1 MSSDC
6 IRNVPDCAIFSFLD
20 WLNLLV
26 NNNNETDMKSKLFLF
41 LLILAATGCCR
52 EESLREMSDRVFE
65 RAIAQSV
72 LMDSQLGDAEFPR
85 SFTADSLVTSN
96 CEWWCS
102 GFFPGTLWYI
112 YEYTGNEQILSLA
125 KKQTA
130 KLYGLYNKK
139 TDHDIGFQ
147 INSSFGNGYRLTGDT
162 TYLPEIE
169 AGAAKLAKRF
179 YPNAGVLRSWDFNIR
194 GNKWSCP
201 VIIDN
206 MMNLELMTNAHDLFG
221 ADSLMT
227 IALTHANTTMV
238 NHFREDYSTFHLVDY
253 DKETG
258 EIRRKQTIQGYSD
271 DSAWARGQA
280 WAVYGYTM
288 MFRETG
294 VPEYLAQAENVARM
308 LLGRLPEDGIPYWDF
323 DSPAIPEDDKDA
335 SAAAVMASAFIELS
349 TLTKDDKLAADCLA
363 MAELQLRT
371 LSSEEYLAAEGDCA
385 GFILKH
391 STGNKPGNSE
401 IDVPLSYADY
411 YFMEALVRI
420 NNLK

>member
-1 MSSDC
+1 MK
-6 IRNVPDCAIFSFLD
+6 PK
-20 WLNLLV
+20 LLLAV
-26 NNNNETDMKSKLFLF
+26 VLVLAGCSRDETF
-41 LLILAATGCCR
+41 R
-52 EESLREMSDRVFE
+52 QMSDRVFE
-65 RAIAQSV
+65 RAIAQSI
-72 LMDSQLGDAEFPR
+72 LLDSQLAENEFPR

-112 YEYTGNEQILSLA
+112 YEYTGNNEILSLA

-130 KLYGLYNKK
+130 KLYGLYGKK

-147 INSSFGNGYRLTGDT
+147 VMSSFGNGYRLTGDT
-162 TYLPEIE
+162 TYLPEIA

-206 MMNLELMTNAHDLFG
+206 MMNLELLTAASRMFG

-227 IALTHANTTMV
+227 LAQTHANTTIK
-238 NHFREDYSTFHLVDY
+238 NHFREDYSTYHLCDY

-258 EIRRKQTIQGYSD
+258 AVRRKQTIQGYSD

-280 WAVYGYTM
+280 WALYGFAM
-288 MFRETG
+288 MYRETG
-294 VPEYLAQAENVARM
+294 VEDYLAQSENVARM
-308 LLGRLPEDGIPYWDF
+308 LLKRLPKDGVPCWDF
-323 DSPAIPEDDKDA
+323 DSPEVPNDDKDA
-335 SAAAVMASAFIELS
+335 SAAAIMASGFIELS
-349 TLTKDDKLAADCLA
+349 TLTQDKSLAGKCLK
-363 MAELQLRT
+363 MAQTQLRT
-371 LSSEEYLAAEGDCA
+371 LSSDEYLAAEGECA

-411 YFMEALVRI
+411 YFMEALVRLD
-420 NNLK
+420 NLHK

>member
-1 MSSDC
+1 MK
-6 IRNVPDCAIFSFLD
+6 V
-20 WLNLLV
+20 LLPA
-26 NNNNETDMKSKLFLF
+26 
-41 LLILAATGCCR
+41 LILIVAACGR
-52 EESLREMSDRVFE
+52 KENLHELSDRVFE
-65 RAIAQSV
+65 RALAQSV
-72 LMDSQLGDAEFPR
+72 LMDSQLAEDEFPR
-85 SFTADSLVTSN
+85 SFAADSLVTSG

-112 YEYTGNEQILSLA
+112 YEYTGSDQALALA

-162 TYLPEIE
+162 TYLPEIA
-169 AGAAKLAKRF
+169 AGAAKLAGRF

-206 MMNLELMTNAHDLFG
+206 MMNLELLMNAHELFG
-221 ADSLMT
+221 ADSLKT
-227 IALTHANTTMV
+227 IAVTHANTTIA
-238 NHFREDYSTFHLVDY
+238 NHFREDYSTYHLVDY
-253 DKETG
+253 DKVTG
-258 EIRRKQTIQGYSD
+258 EVRRKQTIQGYSD

-280 WAVYGYTM
+280 WALYGYAM
-288 MFRETG
+288 MYRETG
-294 VPEYLAQAENVARM
+294 IPEYLEQSENVARM
-308 LLGRLPEDGIPYWDF
+308 LLRRLPEDGIPYWDF
-323 DSPAIPEDDKDA
+323 DSPAIPMDNKDA
-335 SAAAVMASAFIELS
+335 SAAAVMASGFIELS
-349 TLTKDDKLAADCLA
+349 TYTKDKKLAADCLA
-363 MAELQLRT
+363 MAERQLRT
-371 LSSEEYLAAEGDCA
+371 LSSDEYFAAEGECA

-411 YFMEALVRI
+411 YFLEALIRI
-420 NNLK
+420 NKLK

>member
-1 MSSDC
+1 
-6 IRNVPDCAIFSFLD
+6 
-20 WLNLLV
+20 
-26 NNNNETDMKSKLFLF
+26 MKTRLF
-41 LLILAATGCCR
+41 LLTLILAMSST
-52 EESLREMSDRVFE
+52 SLMAGSGQRKNETIRRMSDRVFE
-65 RAIAQSV
+65 RAAAQSV
-72 LMDSQLGDAEFPR
+72 LMESQLGENEFPR
-85 SFTADSLVTSN
+85 SFTDGKLVKSN

-112 YEYTGNEQILSLA
+112 YEYTGNAQVLA
-125 KKQTA
+125 LAQKQTA

-147 INSSFGNGYRLTGDT
+147 VNCSFGNGYRLTGDK

-206 MMNLELMTNAHDLFG
+206 MMNLELLMNAHKLFG
-221 ADSLMT
+221 ADSLKT
-227 IALTHANTTMV
+227 IALTHANTTMK
-238 NHFREDYSTFHLVDY
+238 NHFREDYTTFHLVDY

-258 EIRRKQTIQGYSD
+258 AIRRKQTIQGYSD

-280 WAVYGYTM
+280 WAIYGYAM
-288 MFRETG
+288 MYRETG
-294 VPEYLAQAENVARM
+294 VPEYLAQSENVARM

-323 DSPAIPEDDKDA
+323 DSPAIPNDDMDA
-335 SAAAVMASAFIELS
+335 SAAAVMASGFIELS
-349 TLTKDDKLAADCLA
+349 TLTKDRKLSKACLA
-363 MAELQLRT
+363 MAERQLRT
-371 LSSEEYLAAEGDCA
+371 LSSEKYLAAEGECA

-391 STGNKPGNSE
+391 STGNKPGKSE

-411 YFMEALVRI
+411 YFLEALI
-420 NNLK
+420 KLNNLK